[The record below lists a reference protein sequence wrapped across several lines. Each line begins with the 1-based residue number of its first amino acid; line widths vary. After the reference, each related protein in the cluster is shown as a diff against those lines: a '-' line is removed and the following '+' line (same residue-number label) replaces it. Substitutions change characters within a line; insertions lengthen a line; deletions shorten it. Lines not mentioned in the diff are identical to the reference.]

1 MAADSSSSQLFGP
14 LIAGIPIIAAL
25 LLLGT
30 TIPTPACAEDMN
42 SLTEIIGAL
51 TDYRRVPG
59 FDDGPAADYIVGRL
73 EEDGCTV
80 EQETF
85 TVETDAGLATT
96 RNVIGLKKGSGPG
109 IVVICAHYD
118 VYGPDCPGADDNA
131 AGVAVMLEVAR
142 ALRSEPL
149 DRSVYFIAFSGEEVG
164 LQGSADWL
172 DRHADLAGDIV
183 AAVNLDCVARGD
195 ELRVETLPQYHWI
208 LDTVPESPAINHLIG
223 SSLGGDHQRFW
234 ERHIPAALI
243 TDNSGYTLRHT
254 PDDTPETL
262 TLSLAASCTEA
273 VTGMVRTLAAADDT
287 TPPAVEGSVEE
298 DGTIRYA
305 VSEPAVTHLIVDGT
319 DFGVLASGQ
328 VTLPPGQHS
337 VRVIAYD
344 AAGNRGVLDLEAD
357 VPGTG
362 RDTPG
367 SDHQPGGISIPWKR
381 TEEDREKYGMQH
393 YGTPFVSLSYDGPRE
408 EDPETRVDGYVDGI
422 WITGLEGGHTIIH
435 APGLHRYEVAAVAGG
450 DVIGYDETTYLVR
463 RLYDD
468 PMRYYIQN
476 SAVREAQAPEDPL
489 PLVPVACTVAA
500 SLLAV
505 IYLFSRRR

>member
-30 TIPTPACAEDMN
+30 AIPTPACAEDMN
-42 SLTEIIGAL
+42 SLTEIIGVL
-51 TDYRRVPG
+51 TDYQRVPG

-85 TVETDAGLATT
+85 TVETDAGLTTT
-96 RNVIGLKKGSGPG
+96 RNVVGLKGGSAPG
-109 IVVICAHYD
+109 IVIVCAHYD
-118 VYGPDCPGADDNA
+118 AYGPDCPGADDNA

-142 ALRSEPL
+142 ALRTESL
-149 DRSVYFIAFSGEEVG
+149 DRPVYFIAFSGEEVG
-164 LQGSADWL
+164 LRGSADWL

-195 ELRVETLPQYHWI
+195 ELHVDTLPQYRWI
-208 LDTVPESPAINHLIG
+208 LDAVPESPAITIG
-223 SSLGGDHQRFW
+223 PGLWGDHQRFW

-262 TLSLAASCTEA
+262 NLSLAASCTEV

-287 TPPAVEGSVEE
+287 TPPVVEGSVEE

-305 VSEPAVTHLIVDGT
+305 VSEPAVTHLIIDGT

-328 VTLPPGQHS
+328 VILPPGPHTI
-337 VRVIAYD
+337 RVIAYD
-344 AAGNRGVLDLEAD
+344 AAGTRGVLDLEAH

-367 SDHQPGGISIPWKR
+367 SDLQPEGISIPWKR
-381 TEEDREKYGMQH
+381 TEEEREKYGMRH
-393 YGTPFVSLSYDGPRE
+393 YGTPFVFLSYDGPRE

-422 WITGLEGGHTIIH
+422 RITGLESGHTIVH

-450 DVIGYDETTYLVR
+450 AVVGHDETTYLVR

-468 PMRYYIQN
+468 PMRYYIQI

-505 IYLFSRRR
+505 GYLISRRR

>member
-1 MAADSSSSQLFGP
+1 
-14 LIAGIPIIAAL
+14 
-25 LLLGT
+25 
-30 TIPTPACAEDMN
+30 MN
-42 SLTEIIGAL
+42 SLTEIIGVL
-51 TDYRRVPG
+51 TDYQRVPG

-85 TVETDAGLATT
+85 TVETDAGLTTT
-96 RNVIGLKKGSGPG
+96 RNVVGLKGGSAPG
-109 IVVICAHYD
+109 IVIVCAHYD
-118 VYGPDCPGADDNA
+118 AYGPDCPGADDNA

-149 DRSVYFIAFSGEEVG
+149 DRPVYFIAFSGEEVG
-164 LQGSADWL
+164 LRGSADWL

-195 ELRVETLPQYHWI
+195 ELHVDTLPQYRWI
-208 LDTVPESPAINHLIG
+208 LDAVPESPAITIG
-223 SSLGGDHQRFW
+223 PGLWGDHQRFW

-262 TLSLAASCTEA
+262 NLSLAASCTEV

-287 TPPAVEGSVEE
+287 TPPVVEGSVEE

-305 VSEPAVTHLIVDGT
+305 VSEPAVTHLIIDGT

-328 VTLPPGQHS
+328 VILPPGPHTI
-337 VRVIAYD
+337 RVIAYD
-344 AAGNRGVLDLEAD
+344 AAGTRGVLDLEAH

-367 SDHQPGGISIPWKR
+367 SDLQPEGISIPWKR
-381 TEEDREKYGMQH
+381 TEEEREKYGMRH
-393 YGTPFVSLSYDGPRE
+393 YGTPFVFLSYDGPRE

-422 WITGLEGGHTIIH
+422 RITGLESGHTIVH

-450 DVIGYDETTYLVR
+450 AVVGHDETTYLVR

-468 PMRYYIQN
+468 PMRYYIQI

-505 IYLFSRRR
+505 GYLISRRR

>member
-1 MAADSSSSQLFGP
+1 VLQGDPVNPKRIFGICVLFV
-14 LIAGIPIIAAL
+14 AL
-25 LLLGT
+25 LPL
-30 TIPTPACAEDMN
+30 PACAGDADT
-42 SLTEIIGAL
+42 LAGTIGVL

-59 FDDGPAADYIVGRL
+59 LDDGAAADYIAGRL
-73 EEDGCTV
+73 EEYGYTV
-80 EQETF
+80 HEEPF
-85 TVETDAGLATT
+85 FVETDAGPATT
-96 RNVIGLKKGSGPG
+96 RNVVGIKDGSASG
-109 IVVICAHYD
+109 IVIVCAHYD
-118 VYGPDCPGADDNA
+118 AYGPDCPGADDNA

-149 DRSVYFIAFSGEEVG
+149 DRSVCFIAFSGEEVG

-172 DRHADLAGDIV
+172 DRHADLAGDII

-223 SSLGGDHQRFW
+223 SSLGGDHWRFW
-234 ERHIPAALI
+234 EHHIPAALI

-254 PDDTPETL
+254 RNDTPETL
-262 TLSLAASCTEA
+262 NLSLAASCTEA

-298 DGTIRYA
+298 DGTIRYT
-305 VSEPAVTHLIVDGT
+305 VSEPAVTHLIIDGT

-328 VTLPPGQHS
+328 VILPPGPHT

-344 AAGNRGVLDLEAD
+344 AAGNRGVLDQEAD

-381 TEEDREKYGMQH
+381 TEEDREKYGMQQ
-393 YGTPFVSLSYDGPRE
+393 YGIPFVSLSYDGPGE
-408 EDPETRVDGYVDGI
+408 EEIRTRADGYVDGI
-422 WITGLEGGHTIIH
+422 RISGLEGGHTIIH

-450 DVIGYDETTYLVR
+450 DVVGHDETTYLVR
-463 RLYDD
+463 RMYDD